1 MPDGGR
7 SLIEVTRLTTTGI
20 SVLTDAAPC
29 LPPSSLIEC
38 RLTRGWHRRLLY
50 VRACCHIQTTSNT
63 NSQPASFTACSTS
76 SRNLPNSSRPPP
88 PTLLSTRV
96 AFTRVPYCEVV

>member
-1 MPDGGR
+1 MPDEGR

-38 RLTRGWHRRLLY
+38 RLTRGWHRSRDGEAH
-50 VRACCHIQTTSNT
+50 VEGEHDF
-63 NSQPASFTACSTS
+63 PAGILHGLADGDHEADHV
-76 SRNLPNSSRPPP
+76 
-88 PTLLSTRV
+88 V
-96 AFTRVPYCEVV
+96 A